1 MILRKR
7 MRNDN
12 QDYIYAGKNKLSL
25 LLFGPNHPHYHQL
38 IFFEK
43 KWSLIAHEVRSIKYT
58 SLVLSQTRRFGHN
71 QSSDSVTEEINKDTK
86 RNLAEV
92 LNKSQWWRWFKILKT
107 IRNAGVTGQKSK
119 SYETKCDIKKEIRI
133 ARALM
138 RQNKYLKNP
147 FEVQQHTDIAKSTL
161 LADNLVNFTA
171 IAKKFWVDVCQEFW
185 KASLTK
191 WKLFLVL
198 TAKSKIV

>member
-7 MRNDN
+7 MRNNN

-58 SLVLSQTRRFGHN
+58 SLVLSQTRRFGHY
-71 QSSDSVTEEINKDTK
+71 QSSDSVIEGINKDAK

-92 LNKSQWWRWFKILKT
+92 LNKSQWWRWFKIL
-107 IRNAGVTGQKSK
+107 N
-119 SYETKCDIKKEIRI
+119 RI

-171 IAKKFWVDVCQEFW
+171 IAKKFWVDVCQKFW